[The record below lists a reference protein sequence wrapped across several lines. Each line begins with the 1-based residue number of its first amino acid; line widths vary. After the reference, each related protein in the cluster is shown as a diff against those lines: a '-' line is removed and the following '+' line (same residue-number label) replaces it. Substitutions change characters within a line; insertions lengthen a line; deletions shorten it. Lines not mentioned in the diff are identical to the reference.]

1 MDKTLSSAPK
11 DEFRLVAFRSD
22 QIRDVWDTYRPL
34 IKRFLDR
41 GSNYT
46 LLDVYCGLLSKQ
58 MQLWAWDTDACLV
71 TAIQE
76 DSGQKFCLLL
86 GLAGEGMSVWFQ
98 YLPLVEDWARDQG
111 ATEMRI
117 YGRPGWARKT
127 GYDIEY
133 CKLVKSL

>member
-1 MDKTLSSAPK
+1 MHKLNLARK
-11 DEFRLVAFRSD
+11 DEFKLVAFRSD
-22 QIRDVWDTYRPL
+22 QIPHVWDTYRPL
-34 IKRFLDR
+34 IKRALDR
-41 GSNYT
+41 GSNYN
-46 LLDVYCGLLSKQ
+46 LIDVFYGLTSKQ
-58 MQLWAWDTDACLV
+58 MQLWAWGTDACLV

-76 DSGQKFCLLL
+76 DSRNKFCLLL

-98 YLPLVEDWARDQG
+98 YLPFVEDWARDQG